1 MFIRKTTSVARVPAV
16 SCTAGALIAAAS
28 ALAWADPAENP
39 PPAAEGT
46 DVQEVLVTGSRIA
59 RPDYDATSPVV
70 SVDAESITK
79 GGTVNIENTLNQ
91 LPQFVQGQTQSTVGA
106 VALPGRATLN
116 LRGLGETRNL
126 VLLDGR
132 RLPLSS
138 AFAVVDV
145 NLIPPSI
152 LSGVETV
159 SGGASAVYGS
169 DAMSGVVNFKTREHF
184 DGVQLNVRSGFS
196 DAGGAGT
203 LDGSLTGGFSVAD
216 DRGHML
222 LSAGYTRRNVLFGSQ
237 RDFYQLGVLSSFIG
251 QGTYVP
257 DALNLPQQ
265 AAVNTVFANYGAA
278 AGSVLNSRSLGFN
291 DNGTLFSQIGAT
303 NYQGP
308 STQFFSTTGG
318 IVRQPVTY
326 QEYVL
331 NPLERKSF
339 FGKFSYNATD
349 TITPYVQ
356 FLYNRTEA
364 EGQVGWSPTLFVV
377 PVVPVTNPFIPADL
391 RAILASRQNP
401 NANFTLNERFMGFD
415 TRKFPTTFTTA
426 QYVAGVRGT
435 LPFKDWSWDV
445 YGSYDSTDM
454 VETQNTSLLLS
465 RMSALLF
472 AADGGASICAGGF
485 NPFGL
490 QNELN
495 VSAACRNYIQAN
507 THDFTQL
514 SQDVFEGTL
523 TGSLFPLPAGNAK
536 FSLTVGFRQNSYELN
551 PDPSRENNDI
561 IGTLSTAPAQG
572 KVRVKEA
579 AVEFLIPVLKDAP
592 FAKNLDVNLG
602 FRTSDY
608 DITGRHETYKIDG
621 LWRPVN
627 ALTFRGGYERAIRA
641 PNIGELFS
649 AAQAAQAQI
658 GSPPG
663 QGDPCDVRS
672 TARTGANGAQVR
684 GLCIATGVPSS
695 IIDSY
700 QYTTVAIGTLVSGST
715 LLTPEKADTLT
726 GGLVFRPAFE
736 TPLFSDVSFSAD
748 YYDIDITNVIDLVSG
763 VTAMNKCYNLDG
775 SNSAYAADN
784 TFCSL
789 ISRDATG
796 GIRTVF
802 TPYLNLGRKS
812 TTGVDLQL
820 DWKIPF
826 GETAGSLDVNLL
838 GTITNS
844 YKVKLLP
851 GNPTQEFSGTI
862 DGTQNGGIPIP
873 DWKSLLTVT
882 YSLRNLDAG
891 IRWHHLPSMD
901 DVTSVTR
908 PASPAAGVPSYD
920 LFDVNLAYRL
930 NDAFLVRGGVTNLF
944 DKDPP
949 IVGGTVGQ
957 TQPGTYDI
965 IGRAYFMDVQINF

>member
-1 MFIRKTTSVARVPAV
+1 MPSRQGHTHGPTVIVLTTSALVCATAWGDQAEPPA
-16 SCTAGALIAAAS
+16 TPAAAGEEV
-28 ALAWADPAENP
+28 A
-39 PPAAEGT
+39 
-46 DVQEVLVTGSRIA
+46 QVLVTGSRIA
-59 RPDYDATSPVV
+59 RPDYAATSPIV

-79 GGTVNIENTLNQ
+79 SGTVNIENTLNQ

-145 NLIPPSI
+145 NLIPTSI

-169 DAMSGVVNFKTREHF
+169 DAMSGVVNFKTRAFFE
-184 DGVQLNVRSGFS
+184 GVQASVRSGFS
-196 DAGGAGT
+196 EGGGAGT
-203 LDGSLTGGFSVAD
+203 LDVALTGGFSVSG
-216 DRGHML
+216 DRGQML
-222 LSAGYTRRNVLFGSQ
+222 LSAGYTDRNVLFGSD

-251 QGTYVP
+251 QGTFVP
-257 DALNLPQQ
+257 AATNLPLQST
-265 AAVNTVFANYGAA
+265 VNTVFANYGVAP
-278 AGSVLNSRSLGFN
+278 GTVLNSRSLGFN
-291 DNGTLFSQIGAT
+291 DNGTLFAQIGT
-303 NYQGP
+303 NNYRGP
-308 STQFFSTTGG
+308 TTELFSTTGG

-326 QEYVL
+326 QEYVI

-339 FGKFSYNATD
+339 FGKFSYNVTD
-349 TITPYVQ
+349 RITPYVQ

-364 EGQVGWSPTLFVV
+364 KGQVGWSPTLFVV
-377 PVVPVTNPFIPADL
+377 PTVPVTNPFIPADL
-391 RAILASRQNP
+391 AAILASRPQP
-401 NANFTLNERFMGFD
+401 AAPFTLNDRFMGFD

-426 QYVAGVRGT
+426 QTIAGVRGR
-435 LPFKDWSWDV
+435 LPLKDWSWDV

-454 VETQNTSLLLS
+454 IETQDKALLLS

-472 AADGGASICAGGF
+472 APDGGASLCAGGF

-490 QNELN
+490 QNSMNL
-495 VSAACRNYIQAN
+495 SAACRDFIQTD

-514 SQDVFEGTL
+514 SQNIVEAGL
-523 TGSLFPLPAGNAK
+523 TGSLYELPAGNLK
-536 FSLTVGFRQNSYELN
+536 FSFTLGYRQNSYSLD
-551 PDPSRENNDI
+551 PDPSREVKDI
-561 IGTLSTAPAQG
+561 IGTLGTFPSQG
-572 KVRVKEA
+572 KVRVQEA
-579 AVEFLIPVLKDAP
+579 AVEFLVPVLKDAP
-592 FAKNLDVNLG
+592 FARALDVNLG

-608 DITGRHETYKIDG
+608 DVSGRHETYKIDG
-621 LWRPVN
+621 LWQPVN
-627 ALTFRGGYERAIRA
+627 ALMFRGGYEKAIRA

-684 GLCIATGVPSS
+684 GLCLATGVPTA

-700 QYTTVAIGTLVSGST
+700 QYTTVAIGTLISGST
-715 LLTPEKADTLT
+715 ALTPEEADTYT
-726 GGLVFRPAFE
+726 AGAVFRPAFE
-736 TPLFSDVSFSAD
+736 TPLFSDMSLSAD
-748 YYDIDITNVIDLVSG
+748 YYDIDIANVINVVSG

-775 SNSAYAADN
+775 TNSSYSPTD
-784 TFCSL
+784 TFCQL
-789 ISRDATG
+789 ISRDGTG

-802 TPYLNLGRKS
+802 TPYLNLGRLS
-812 TTGVDLQL
+812 TTGVDLQF

-826 GETAGSLDVNLL
+826 GESAGSLNVNLL
-838 GTITNS
+838 GNITNS
-844 YKVKLLP
+844 YKVQLLEGSP
-851 GNPTQEFSGTI
+851 VQDFSGTI

-873 DWKSLLTVT
+873 DWKTLLTLT
-882 YSLRNLDAG
+882 YSLGPVDTG
-891 IRWHHLPSMD
+891 VRWRHLPSMD
-901 DVTSVTR
+901 DVTAVTR

-920 LFDVNLAYRL
+920 LFDLNLAYRMSDSL
-930 NDAFLVRGGVTNLF
+930 LMRAGVTNLL
-944 DKDPP
+944 DKEPP
-949 IVGGTVGQ
+949 IVGGTIGQ

-965 IGRAYFMDVQINF
+965 IGRAFFMDAQINF